1 MNVNTDIT
9 ITYFAKCLSSS
20 KGSGVVYHK
29 APRITNHK
37 AVLQLQLTEHVAC
50 QGADIALWGTV
61 FRPVAIATYC
71 GLAAEFPFASRRFNW
86 PTSRSTHVPGE
97 VLRGGLDRMPR
108 AMFVMTVFIVVLTIY
123 LAIEIVIGWNG
134 TVISIVAL

>member
-1 MNVNTDIT
+1 
-9 ITYFAKCLSSS
+9 
-20 KGSGVVYHK
+20 VVYHK

-61 FRPVAIATYC
+61 FRPGERYHLHVYRDGNSGYVRPVAIATYC